1 MGTKSKLFRAFVE
14 GNTISDGRQ
23 ITAEMINDI
32 VDTFNLD
39 TYTPRI
45 NIEHISGFSPE
56 PPFNGYGDVIAV
68 EARDDDIVIDNKSQK
83 RRALYVQV
91 DGNDQLIALA
101 ERGQKPFASVEI
113 TDSYAGCGKTGLVG
127 LAFTDIPASIGT
139 QKLHFSRRAPGT
151 LFSTGVET
159 SIEFDGKSAPAGETT
174 GLIAAMTGFFKQ
186 FAAGT
191 VQPPEPV
198 TPPKPAKDE
207 PANDNDVRFAALGE
221 GMVKMAAVLESLNT
235 GFTAK
240 LDALQADFA
249 TVKATIDTIE
259 APHQPRRAPAS
270 GGPANFTTDC

>member
-32 VDTFNLD
+32 VATFNLD

-45 NIEHISGFSPE
+45 NIEHISGYSPE

-68 EARDDDIVIDNKSQK
+68 EARDDDIVIDGKSQK

-91 DGNDQLIALA
+91 EGNDQLTALA

-151 LFSTGVET
+151 LFSTGMET
-159 SIEFDGKSAPAGETT
+159 AIEFEAASAPAGEAT
-174 GLIAAMTGFFKQ
+174 GLIAAMTTFFKQ

-191 VQPPEPV
+191 GQQSEPV

-221 GMVKMAAVLESLNT
+221 GLVKMAAVLESMNT
-235 GFTAK
+235 GFTAQIG
-240 LDALQADFA
+240 ALKTDFA
-249 TVKATIDTIE
+249 AVKLSIDNTE
-259 APHQPRRAPAS
+259 APGQQQRAPAS
-270 GGPANFTTDC
+270 GGDGRPRADC

>member
-32 VDTFNLD
+32 VATFNLD

-45 NIEHISGFSPE
+45 NIEHISGYSPE

-68 EARDDDIVIDNKSQK
+68 EARDDDIVIDGKSQK

-91 DGNDQLIALA
+91 EGNDQLTALA

-139 QKLHFSRRAPGT
+139 QKLNFSRRAPGT
-151 LFSTGVET
+151 LFSTGMET
-159 SIEFDGKSAPAGETT
+159 AIEFDSLAAPAAETT
-174 GLIAAMTGFFKQ
+174 GLIAAMTSFFSQ
-186 FAAGT
+186 FAAGPG
-191 VQPPEPV
+191 QPSEPV
-198 TPPKPAKDE
+198 TPPKPGNDK

-221 GMVKMAAVLESLNT
+221 GMVKMAAVLESINT

-240 LDALQADFA
+240 FDALQSDFA
-249 TVKATIDTIE
+249 AVKATIDTTE
-259 APHQPRRAPAS
+259 KPGQDARQPAS
-270 GGPANFTTDC
+270 GGDGRPRADC

>member
-32 VDTFNLD
+32 VATFNLD

-45 NIEHISGFSPE
+45 NIEHISGYSPE

-68 EARDDDIVIDNKSQK
+68 EARDDDIVIDGKSQK

-91 DGNDQLIALA
+91 EGNDQLTALA

-113 TDSYAGCGKTGLVG
+113 TDSYAGCGKTGLIG

-151 LFSTGVET
+151 LFSTGMET
-159 SIEFDGKSAPAGETT
+159 AIEFDAVSAPAGEAT
-174 GLIAAMTGFFKQ
+174 GLIAAMTTFFKQ

-191 VQPPEPV
+191 GQQPEPV

-207 PANDNDVRFAALGE
+207 PANDNDARFAQIGE
-221 GMVKMAAVLESLNT
+221 GLVKMAAVLESMNT
-235 GFTAK
+235 GFTAQIG
-240 LDALQADFA
+240 ALKTDFA
-249 TVKATIDTIE
+249 AVKQSIDTTE
-259 APHQPRRAPAS
+259 KPGQHSRQPAS
-270 GGPANFTTDC
+270 GGDGRPRADC